1 LLNDI
6 RYAVRTL
13 LRTPAMTITA
23 LITLAL
29 GIGANTALF
38 SVADAVLLRPL
49 PFADAD
55 RLVLL
60 STTRPAQ
67 GLMSLPFSLPNF
79 RDVQQQNQV
88 FDGMAAWA
96 LGRFNLA
103 ADEPEQVQ
111 YAVTTSN
118 FFELLGV
125 TAARG
130 RTFFPA
136 EDTPASGPVVVI
148 SHSLW
153 QRRFG
158 SDPAIVG
165 RGISLDG
172 RTYEVVG
179 VLPAGFR
186 FLKFRGD
193 TEVWLPLG
201 PDPFV
206 DRRYA
211 RAVHSMGV
219 MARLAPGVTM
229 GKARAEMETIA
240 ERLSRAYPENRGR
253 GIAVM
258 SLREQVVGNL
268 RQAVIVLLG
277 AVAFVLL
284 IACANVASL
293 LLTRANARQREMAI
307 RSALGAGRGRL
318 LRQLLTEHILLAAGG
333 GVFGLIVGIWSL
345 ELFKAVPPAAPSL
358 FVPYA
363 IDPDRIRIDRTVLAF
378 TATLSLLTGL
388 VFGLMPALESSRTD
402 VMGALKQGGSQ
413 SGGGRRQTRLR
424 AALVVAEVAMA
435 VTLLVGAALLVR
447 TFVRL
452 QQVDPGFSTE
462 NIVTF
467 NVNLSPV
474 AYKEPARMT
483 GFFDA
488 VIERARALP
497 GALAAGGVEFLPL
510 GGIDSATPL
519 IVEGRPRAAPGEDV
533 QAHYRAV
540 TPDYFRAMGIRLVAG
555 RELNVSDRAD
565 GVRVAVINETLA
577 RRFWPN
583 ENPLGRRAALTQ
595 EALRFRPDGP
605 PTIDAA
611 SSTREIVG
619 VVTDV
624 RHSGLQTQPVPEMF
638 VPLAQRPVRDLSIV
652 VRTSGD
658 PLGLARDLRQVVR
671 GVDPVQP
678 IASITSVAD
687 LVAVS
692 MARPRFNLLLL
703 SSFAALALMLAAVGV
718 YGLMAFAV
726 ALRTREIGIRLALG
740 GQARDVAS
748 LVVHQGMRLALT
760 GLAIGLAGA
769 LALARIMAP
778 LLFEIR
784 PLDPLAFLAA
794 AAVLFSVA
802 FIATY
807 GPARRAAG
815 IDPID
820 ALRVE

>member
-1 LLNDI
+1 MLSDI

-13 LRTPAMTITA
+13 LRTPALTVAA
-23 LITLAL
+23 LVTLAL

-67 GLMSLPFSLPNF
+67 GMRWLPFSLPNF

-88 FDGMAAWA
+88 FDSMAAWA
-96 LGRFNLA
+96 LGQFNLA

-125 TAARG
+125 TAERG
-130 RTFFPA
+130 RTFLPS
-136 EDTPASGPVVVI
+136 EDTPSSGPVVVI
-148 SHSLW
+148 AHSLW

-186 FLKFRGD
+186 FLRFRED

-219 MARLAPGVTM
+219 LARMAQGVTL
-229 GKARAEMETIA
+229 ARARTDMDTIA
-240 ERLSRAYPENRGR
+240 ERLSQAYPENRGR
-253 GIAVM
+253 GIGVM

-268 RQAVIVLLG
+268 RQAVIVLLA

-293 LLTRANARQREMAI
+293 LLTRASARQREMAI

-318 LRQLLTEHILLAAGG
+318 LRQLLTEHVLLAAGG
-333 GVFGLIVGIWSL
+333 GVLGLIVGIWCL
-345 ELFKAVPPAAPSL
+345 ELFKALPPAAPSL

-363 IDPDRIRIDRTVLAF
+363 IDPDRIQIDRAVLAF
-378 TATLSLLTGL
+378 TATLSLITGL
-388 VFGLMPALESSRTD
+388 VFGLVPALESSRTD
-402 VMGALKQGGSQ
+402 VTEALKQGGPQ

-424 AALVVAEVAMA
+424 SVLVVAEVAMA
-435 VTLLVGAALLVR
+435 VTLLVGAGLLGR
-447 TFVRL
+447 SFVRL
-452 QQVDPGFSTE
+452 QQVDPGFRTE

-467 NVNLSPV
+467 NVKLSPV
-474 AYKEPARMT
+474 AYKDPTRIT
-483 GFFDA
+483 GFFDSM
-488 VIERARALP
+488 IERTRALP
-497 GALAAGGVEFLPL
+497 SASGVAGVEFLPL
-510 GGIDSATPL
+510 GGSDSATPL
-519 IVEGRPRAAPGEDV
+519 IVDGRPRAAPGEDV
-533 QAHYRAV
+533 QAHYRSV
-540 TPDYFRAMGIRLVAG
+540 TPDYFQTMGIRLIAG
-555 RELNVSDRAD
+555 RELNAADRED
-565 GVRVAVINETLA
+565 GARVAVINETLA

-583 ENPLGRRAALTQ
+583 ENPLGRRAALTL

-611 SSTREIVG
+611 GSMREIVG
-619 VVTDV
+619 VVADV
-624 RHSGLQTQPVPEMF
+624 RHSSLETQAVPEMF

-658 PLGLARDLRQVVR
+658 PMGLARDLRQLVR
-671 GVDPVQP
+671 GVDPAQP
-678 IASITSVAD
+678 IASITSVGD

-703 SSFAALALMLAAVGV
+703 SSFAVLALLLAAVGV
-718 YGLMAFAV
+718 YGLLAFGV
-726 ALRTREIGIRLALG
+726 ALRSREIGIRLALG
-740 GQARDVAS
+740 GQARDVAR
-748 LVVHQGMRLALT
+748 LVVRQGLRLAVI
-760 GLAIGLAGA
+760 GLAIGLAGS
-769 LALARIMAP
+769 LALGRLMAP

-784 PLDPLAFLAA
+784 PIDPLAFVAA
-794 AAVLFSVA
+794 AAVLLLVA
-802 FIATY
+802 FLATY
-807 GPARRAAG
+807 GPARRAAR
-815 IDPID
+815 IDPIN

>member
-1 LLNDI
+1 
-6 RYAVRTL
+6 
-13 LRTPAMTITA
+13 
-23 LITLAL
+23 
-29 GIGANTALF
+29 
-38 SVADAVLLRPL
+38 
-49 PFADAD
+49 
-55 RLVLL
+55 
-60 STTRPAQ
+60 
-67 GLMSLPFSLPNF
+67 
-79 RDVQQQNQV
+79 
-88 FDGMAAWA
+88 
-96 LGRFNLA
+96 
-103 ADEPEQVQ
+103 
-111 YAVTTSN
+111 
-118 FFELLGV
+118 
-125 TAARG
+125 
-130 RTFFPA
+130 
-136 EDTPASGPVVVI
+136 
-148 SHSLW
+148 
-153 QRRFG
+153 
-158 SDPAIVG
+158 
-165 RGISLDG
+165 
-172 RTYEVVG
+172 
-179 VLPAGFR
+179 
-186 FLKFRGD
+186 
-193 TEVWLPLG
+193 
-201 PDPFV
+201 
-206 DRRYA
+206 
-211 RAVHSMGV
+211 
-219 MARLAPGVTM
+219 
-229 GKARAEMETIA
+229 
-240 ERLSRAYPENRGR
+240 
-253 GIAVM
+253 
-258 SLREQVVGNL
+258 
-268 RQAVIVLLG
+268 
-277 AVAFVLL
+277 
-284 IACANVASL
+284 
-293 LLTRANARQREMAI
+293 
-307 RSALGAGRGRL
+307 
-318 LRQLLTEHILLAAGG
+318 
-333 GVFGLIVGIWSL
+333 
-345 ELFKAVPPAAPSL
+345 
-358 FVPYA
+358 
-363 IDPDRIRIDRTVLAF
+363 
-378 TATLSLLTGL
+378 
-388 VFGLMPALESSRTD
+388 
-402 VMGALKQGGSQ
+402 
-413 SGGGRRQTRLR
+413 
-424 AALVVAEVAMA
+424 
-435 VTLLVGAALLVR
+435 
-447 TFVRL
+447 
-452 QQVDPGFSTE
+452 
-462 NIVTF
+462 
-467 NVNLSPV
+467 
-474 AYKEPARMT
+474 MT

-540 TPDYFRAMGIRLVAG
+540 TPDYFRAMGIRIVAG

-658 PLGLARDLRQVVR
+658 PLGLARELRQVVR